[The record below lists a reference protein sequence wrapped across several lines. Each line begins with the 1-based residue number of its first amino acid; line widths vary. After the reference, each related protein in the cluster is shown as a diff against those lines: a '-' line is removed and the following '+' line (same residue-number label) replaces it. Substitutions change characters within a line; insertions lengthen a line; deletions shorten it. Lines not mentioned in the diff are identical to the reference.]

1 MTEIKENKQ
10 QLSVLAILEAII
22 FASGKPVEKSD
33 LEAYFD
39 LTSNDIDDLLKQLK
53 IKYEDQKHGFELRI
67 IGSAVAFATKTEVK
81 DEIAGF
87 FNSEIK
93 RTKLTQANYETLA
106 VVAYNEP
113 VTRAD
118 IEEVRG
124 VNSDSALNRLIE
136 KGLVEMTGTLD
147 APGRPALFGVTELF
161 LQLYGIENLNQ
172 LEPMDM
178 LMYETIRDFET
189 SYHQESDLNEK
200 DPVDSG
206 EDLGTVY

>member
-1 MTEIKENKQ
+1 MNKIDNDKQ
-10 QLSVLAILEAII
+10 KLSILAILEAII
-22 FASGKPVEKSD
+22 FASGKPVEKAD
-33 LEAYFD
+33 LEAFFD
-39 LTSNDIDDLLKQLK
+39 LSSKDLEDLIKQLK
-53 IKYEDQKHGFELRI
+53 IKYEDSKHGFELRI

-124 VNSDSALNRLIE
+124 VNSDSALHRLIE

-172 LEPMDM
+172 LELMDM

-189 SYHQESDLNEK
+189 SYHRESDVDDKES
-200 DPVDSG
+200 VDSG

>member
-1 MTEIKENKQ
+1 MAESEKDKQ
-10 QLSVLAILEAII
+10 KLSVLAILEAII

-39 LTSNDIDDLLKQLK
+39 LTSDDLDDLLKQLK
-53 IKYEDQKHGFELRI
+53 IKYEDPKHGFELRI
-67 IGSAVAFATKTEVK
+67 IGSAVAFASKTEVK

-189 SYHQESDLNEK
+189 SYHQESDLSEK
-200 DPVDSG
+200 EPVDSG

>member
-1 MTEIKENKQ
+1 MNKIDNDKQ
-10 QLSVLAILEAII
+10 KLSILAILEAII
-22 FASGKPVEKSD
+22 FASGKSVEKAD
-33 LEAYFD
+33 LEAFFD
-39 LTSNDIDDLLKQLK
+39 LSSKDLEDLIKQLK
-53 IKYEDQKHGFELRI
+53 IKYEDSKHGFELRI

-189 SYHQESDLNEK
+189 SYHRESDVDDKES
-200 DPVDSG
+200 VDST

>member
-1 MTEIKENKQ
+1 MNKIDNDKQ
-10 QLSVLAILEAII
+10 KLSILAILEAII
-22 FASGKPVEKSD
+22 FASGKPVEKAD
-33 LEAYFD
+33 LEAFFD
-39 LTSNDIDDLLKQLK
+39 LSSKDLEDLIKQLK
-53 IKYEDQKHGFELRI
+53 IKYEDSKHGFELRI

-124 VNSDSALNRLIE
+124 VNSDSALHRLIE

-189 SYHQESDLNEK
+189 SYHRESDVDDKES
-200 DPVDSG
+200 VDSG